1 MQENNNR
8 VTLLQFVE
16 SKFDALEK
24 QWAAEGKANSEARDL
39 AAEILNVRLEHMN
52 NFRSDCERYREG
64 FEKELRP
71 LREWQAVMEGKASQ
85 RSVYTVLAISIIG
98 LGLALWQVLGG

>member
-16 SKFDALEK
+16 AKFDALEK
-24 QWAAEGKANSEARDL
+24 QWASEIKANAEAREL
-39 AAEILNVRLEHMN
+39 ATKILNARLEHMN
-52 NFRSDCERYREG
+52 NFRSDCEKYREG

-85 RSVYTVLAISIIG
+85 RSVYIVLAISLFNIG
-98 LGLALWQVLGG
+98 LFFWQALGG

>member
-16 SKFDALEK
+16 AKFDALEK

-52 NFRSDCERYREG
+52 NFRSDCEKYREG

-85 RSVYTVLAISIIG
+85 RRVYIVLAISLFNIG
-98 LGLALWQVLGG
+98 LFFWQALGG